1 MNAESLHTPEII
13 ATMQEQAVKVL
24 VMDFAELC
32 TKGAALQLDHY
43 QRPYVWDSLKVNQLL
58 DDLHEF
64 KKSNKEQVYYLGT
77 VLLHRHDEKQAR
89 FVIDGQQRLST
100 LAVLH
105 HALHGSLP
113 QGIAFHYRS
122 PISARNLRDTRRLI
136 AERDPA
142 KLDPSIFAQ
151 LRFTVITVE
160 REDLAF
166 TFFDTQNHRGVPLNA
181 TDLLKAYHL
190 RAVSGTDK
198 TDTEALQKICAER
211 WESVQAVGPQRQVN
225 QRQDFAPILF
235 NHFLWRARNWRGNN
249 EIVREDHERLL
260 DTFQTGSIKA
270 EHSDVIPL
278 YPGHHN
284 QFASSLTLQGSG
296 DYQLALLPVQVGG
309 SPARLPFTLRQP
321 IHRGVG
327 FFLYAQKYAAL
338 LDELFYQDEG
348 GCREELK
355 ALRHFYQQVV
365 SVNAYYLQELFKL
378 ALLMYVDRFGY
389 QQLLTVAVG
398 LELVLGG
405 LRLEKSYIFQASP
418 LKYLREA
425 PYNLL
430 DVISSA
436 YLPQEV
442 MDFLQSEIERSEGY
456 KKAAGITRGHG
467 VQGRYLDALLE
478 YFDLDSVPGGN
489 NWALSLVKDEKATC
503 NMIQN

>member
-1 MNAESLHTPEII
+1 MNAESLHTPEAI
-13 ATMQEQAVKVL
+13 ASMQEQAVKVL

-32 TKGAALQLDHY
+32 TEGAALQLDHY

-64 KKSNKEQVYYLGT
+64 KKSNTEHVYYLGT

-105 HALHGSLP
+105 HALRGSLP

-122 PISARNLRDTRRLI
+122 PISARNLRETRRLI

-142 KLDPSIFAQ
+142 KLDPSIFDQ

-198 TDTEALQKICAER
+198 TDIEALQKICAER
-211 WESVQAVGPQRQVN
+211 WESVQAAGPQRQVN
-225 QRQDFAPILF
+225 QQQDFAPVLF
-235 NHFLWRARNWRGNN
+235 NHFLWRARNWRGSKCI
-249 EIVREDHERLL
+249 EREDHDRLL
-260 DTFQTGSIKA
+260 DTFQHESISGH
-270 EHSDVIPL
+270 HSDEIPL
-278 YPGHHN
+278 YPGHRN
-284 QFASSLTLQGSG
+284 QFASSLKLQGCD
-296 DYQLALLPVQVGG
+296 DYQLALSPVQVGG
-309 SPARLPFTLRQP
+309 SSASLPFTLRQP
-321 IHRGVG
+321 IHKGVG

-338 LDELFYQDEG
+338 LDALLYQASNTQELLKFRDFY
-348 GCREELK
+348 R
-355 ALRHFYQQVV
+355 RVV
-365 SVNAYYLQELFKL
+365 CVNSSYLQELFKL

-389 QQLLTVAVG
+389 QQLSTVAVG

-405 LRLEKSYIFQASP
+405 LRLDKSYIFQTSP
-418 LKYLREA
+418 LKYLKDA

-430 DVISSA
+430 DEISGA
-436 YLPQEV
+436 YRPEEV
-442 MDFLQSEIERSEGY
+442 KAFLRSEIARSDGY
-456 KKAAGITRGHG
+456 KKAAGITQGKG

-478 YFDLDSVPGGN
+478 YLGKEPAADSN
-489 NWALSLVKDEKATC
+489 NWVLACWSGE
-503 NMIQN
+503 

>member
-1 MNAESLHTPEII
+1 MNAESLHTPEVI
-13 ATMQEQAVKVL
+13 ASMQEQAVKVR

-32 TKGAALQLDHY
+32 TEGAALQLDHY

-58 DDLHEF
+58 DDLLEF
-64 KKSNKEQVYYLGT
+64 RKSNKEQFYYLGT

-105 HALHGSLP
+105 HVLRGSLP

-122 PISARNLRDTRRLI
+122 PVSARNLRETRRLI
-136 AERDPA
+136 DRAT
-142 KLDPSIFAQ
+142 LDPSIFEQ

-198 TDTEALQKICAER
+198 TDTEALQKICAQR
-211 WESVQAVGPQRQVN
+211 WESVQAAGPQRQVN
-225 QRQDFAPILF
+225 QRQDFAPVLF
-235 NHFLWRARNWRGNN
+235 NHFLWRARNWRGSKCI
-249 EIVREDHERLL
+249 EREDHDRLL
-260 DTFQTGSIKA
+260 DTFQHESISG
-270 EHSDVIPL
+270 HNSDEIPL
-278 YPGHHN
+278 YPGHRN
-284 QFASSLTLQGSG
+284 QFASSLTLQGCD
-296 DYQLALLPVQVGG
+296 DYQLALSPVQVGG
-309 SPARLPFTLRQP
+309 SSASLPFTLRQP
-321 IHRGVG
+321 IHKGVG

-338 LDELFYQDEG
+338 LDALLYQASSNQELLKFRDFY
-348 GCREELK
+348 R
-355 ALRHFYQQVV
+355 RVV
-365 SVNAYYLQELFKL
+365 CVNSSYLQELFKL

-389 QQLLTVAVG
+389 QQLSTVAIG

-405 LRLEKSYIFQASP
+405 LRLDKGYIFQASP
-418 LKYLREA
+418 LKYLKDA

-430 DVISSA
+430 DEISGA
-436 YLPQEV
+436 YRPEEV
-442 MDFLQSEIERSEGY
+442 KAFLRSEIARSEGY

-478 YFDLDSVPGGN
+478 YLGKEPVADSN
-489 NWALSLVKDEKATC
+489 NWVLACWSGE
-503 NMIQN
+503 

>member
-1 MNAESLHTPEII
+1 MNAESLHTPE
-13 ATMQEQAVKVL
+13 ASASMQEQAVDVL
-24 VMDFAELC
+24 VMDFADLC

-58 DDLHEF
+58 DDLQAF
-64 KKSNKEQVYYLGT
+64 QKSNKEQVYYLGT
-77 VLLHRHDEKQAR
+77 VLLHRHKEKQAR

-235 NHFLWRARNWRGNN
+235 NHFLWRARNWRGSKCI
-249 EIVREDHERLL
+249 EREDHDRLL
-260 DTFQTGSIKA
+260 ETFQHKSI
-270 EHSDVIPL
+270 SDQNSDEIPL
-278 YPGHHN
+278 YPGHRN
-284 QFASSLTLQGSG
+284 QFASSLTLQGCD
-296 DYQLALLPVQVGG
+296 DYQLALSPVQVGWN
-309 SPARLPFTLRQP
+309 SASLPFTLRQP
-321 IHRGVG
+321 IHKGVG

-442 MDFLQSEIERSEGY
+442 MDFLQSEIERSKGY
-456 KKAAGITRGHG
+456 KNVAEITFGKG
-467 VQGRYLDALLE
+467 VQGCYLAALLD
-478 YFDLDSVPGGN
+478 YFGKSSLPDAPSDLLRNLDG
-489 NWALSLVKDEKATC
+489 EK
-503 NMIQN
+503 

>member
-1 MNAESLHTPEII
+1 MTQLQPV
-13 ATMQEQAVKVL
+13 AVSVQS
-24 VMDFAELC
+24 FNQLC
-32 TKGAALQLDHY
+32 GEGASLQLDHY
-43 QRPYVWDSLKVNQLL
+43 QRPYVWDSAKVTQLL
-58 DDLHEF
+58 DDLGEF
-64 KKSNKEQVYYLGT
+64 SEGNKGQVYYLGT
-77 VLLHRHDEKQAR
+77 VLLHRNDEKQAR

-105 HALHGSLP
+105 HVLRGSLP
-113 QGIAFHYRS
+113 QGLAFHYRS
-122 PISARNLRDTRRLI
+122 PASARFLREAQRLM
-136 AERDPA
+136 AKQAPA
-142 KLDPSIFAQ
+142 RLDSSIFEQ

-190 RAVSGTDK
+190 RAVSAADK
-198 TDTEALQKICAER
+198 TATESLQKVCAER
-211 WESVQAVGPQRQVN
+211 WESVQVAGPQRQES
-225 QRQDFAPILF
+225 QRQDFAPALF
-235 NHFLWRARNWRGNN
+235 EHFLWRARNWRGNN
-249 EIVREDHERLL
+249 ELVREDHDRLL
-260 DTFQTGSIKA
+260 ETFQAGSIEA

-278 YPGHHN
+278 YPGHQN
-284 QFASSLTLQGSG
+284 QFASALTLQGSG

-321 IHRGVG
+321 IHRGIG

-338 LDELFYQDEG
+338 LDELFYEDEEG
-348 GCREELK
+348 GSEELK

-405 LRLEKSYIFQASP
+405 LRLEKRYIFQSSP

-430 DVISSA
+430 DVISGA
-436 YLPQEV
+436 YRPQEV
-442 MDFLQSEIERSEGY
+442 MDFLQSEIGRSAGY
-456 KKAAGITRGHG
+456 KKLAEITLGKG
-467 VQGRYLDALLE
+467 VQGCYLAAVLDYFGKSSLPDAPSDLLQN
-478 YFDLDSVPGGN
+478 LDG
-489 NWALSLVKDEKATC
+489 KK
-503 NMIQN
+503 